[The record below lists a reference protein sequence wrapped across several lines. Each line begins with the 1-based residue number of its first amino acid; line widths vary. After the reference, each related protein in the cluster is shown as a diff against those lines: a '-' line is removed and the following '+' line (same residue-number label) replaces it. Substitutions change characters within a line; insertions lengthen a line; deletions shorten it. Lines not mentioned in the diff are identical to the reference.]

1 MAHTYPADFRLNVAR
16 VNVQFLF
23 KAIEQDAYP
32 DDCVEGCFGI
42 KMGDAVGE
50 LVLGAWITL
59 VKHMGVATHENIT
72 AALVAGSLPE
82 LFETL
87 VRTNNN
93 RHYTHELVSRDLF
106 GSIPWDTEM
115 LDIISGK

>member
-1 MAHTYPADFRLNVAR
+1 
-16 VNVQFLF
+16 
-23 KAIEQDAYP
+23 
-32 DDCVEGCFGI
+32 
-42 KMGDAVGE
+42 MGDAVGK

-59 VKHMGVATHENIT
+59 AKHMGVATHETIT

-93 RHYTHELVSRDLF
+93 SQYAHELVTRDLF
-106 GSIPWDTEM
+106 GSIPWDKEM